1 MGIGS
6 ASLGLGFS
14 GESWTGMIGKW
25 EKRKKKDEWDFF
37 RFICRSGS
45 RDCML
50 PDGPVWFDMEIQSCP
65 GWALKTLLG
74 R

>member
-25 EKRKKKDEWDFF
+25 EKRKK
-37 RFICRSGS
+37 RTSGIS
-45 RDCML
+45 SGLSVDRARGTACFL
-50 PDGPVWFDMEIQSCP
+50 TGPFGLIWKSNHAPV
-65 GWALKTLLG
+65 GH
-74 R
+74 

>member
-25 EKRKKKDEWDFF
+25 EKRKKKGRVGF
-37 RFICRSGS
+37 
-45 RDCML
+45 L
-50 PDGPVWFDMEIQSCP
+50 PVYLSIGLEGLHAS
-65 GWALKTLLG
+65 
-74 R
+74 